1 MKGYANKLM
10 LRINKW
16 MNEWMN
22 EYDELVIAWKDGW
35 SNLW

>member
-1 MKGYANKLM
+1 MKGYANKPM
-10 LRINKW
+10 LRMRGW